1 MSEATDETWLLD
13 QTIIRSVQKR
23 QGALHPIFH
32 ALPWAEVALPLRV
45 REQTLGLWVL
55 SRPRDGFFNQEAI
68 AFLEHAAATLAMG
81 SEIIVLLDSAETLSR
96 EIITVQ
102 EEERRVFASQLHDQP
117 LQRLAA
123 VRMLL
128 GQTVRNLETTDAVAV
143 QQLDELSDHLTD
155 LDQELRSVYEN
166 AFPRIVEYGI
176 EATIL
181 SLADQFRVEHKLA
194 IETELTDL
202 EVVETANDDR
212 LAQVVYRILQ
222 EALNNVVKHAEA
234 TQVAIRAACCEQQFE
249 LIVADDGQERT
260 EATLPLTDLL
270 RQRHYGIAGMK
281 SWAGSVGGAVAVT
294 SQGQGTTVA
303 LRVPLA

>member
-1 MSEATDETWLLD
+1 MRQERDEPDKVVL
-13 QTIIRSVQKR
+13 
-23 QGALHPIFH
+23 H

-55 SRPRDGFFNQEAI
+55 ARPRDGFFNQEAI

-96 EIITVQ
+96 EIISVQ

-128 GQTVRNLETTDAVAV
+128 GQTVRNMDVTDAATAD
-143 QQLDELSDHLTD
+143 QLDALSEHLTD
-155 LDQELRSVYEN
+155 LDRELRGVYEN

-181 SLADQFRVEHKLA
+181 SLVNQFRVEHELE
-194 IETELTDL
+194 IETELADL
-202 EVVETANDDR
+202 EAVELTADDR
-212 LAQVVYRILQ
+212 LAQVTYRILQ
-222 EALNNVVKHAEA
+222 EALNNVVKHACA
-234 TQVAIRAACCEQQFE
+234 TRVAIRAGYAGQQFE
-249 LIVADDGQERT
+249 LIVVDDGREQV

-270 RQRHYGIAGMK
+270 RQQHYGIAGMK